1 MLAQI
6 LFAIA
11 LLCGIGFFV
20 FNVKKIKRNIWLGRK
35 INRSDHKRKR
45 WQKTMLIALGQSKMM
60 ARPVA
65 GILHITAY
73 LGFFIINIELLE
85 IIIDGLFGSHRA
97 FGFMGGFYDVLIGGF
112 EILAALVLIA
122 VTLFFVRRKLL
133 PIQRFKIL
141 KGFPK
146 TDAYLILI
154 IEFFLMLAFLCMN
167 AADFYLHQIQGIDL
181 AGSFPISKYLF
192 SGFKNLNETTLF
204 IIERTAWWFHILGI
218 LVFLNYLYYSK
229 HLHILLA
236 FPNVWYSKLQPK
248 GELDNLES
256 VKKEVALMMDPNI
269 DPFSVTPEPST
280 ETFGANDIFDLNRV
294 QLLNAYTCTECG
306 RCSAECPAHLT
317 GKKLSPRKI
326 MMKTR
331 DRLEEVSKN
340 IDKNKE
346 FVPDNKTLLGDYISA
361 EEIWACTSCNACTQ
375 ACPIE
380 IDPLS
385 IIINLR
391 QYLVME
397 KSEAPT
403 ELNHMM
409 QNIENNGAPWQ
420 FNNADRLNWVNDK

>member
-11 LLCGIGFFV
+11 LSFGIGFFV
-20 FNVKKIKRNIWLGRK
+20 FNIRKIKRNIFLGRK
-35 INRSDHKRKR
+35 IQRNDQRKKR
-45 WQKTMLIALGQSKMM
+45 WQKTIRIALGQSKMM

-65 GILHITAY
+65 GVLHITAY

-85 IIIDGLFGSHRA
+85 IILDGLLGTHRI
-97 FGFMGGFYDVLIGGF
+97 FGFMGIFYNVLIGAF
-112 EILAALVLIA
+112 EILSGLVLIA
-122 VTLFFVRRKLL
+122 VTLFFIRRKFFA
-133 PIQRFKIL
+133 ISRFKIL

-146 TDAYLILI
+146 TDAYTILF
-154 IEFFLMLAFLCMN
+154 IEFSLMLSFLCMN
-167 AADFYLHQIQGIDL
+167 AADFYLHQNQGLNL

-192 SGFKNLNETTLF
+192 LGLKNLNQATLF

-236 FPNVWYSKLQPK
+236 FPNVWYSKLQPN
-248 GELDNLES
+248 GELENLES
-256 VKKEVALMMDPNI
+256 VKKEVDLMMNPNI
-269 DPFSVTPEPST
+269 DPFATTEEPST
-280 ETFGANDIFDLNRV
+280 ESFGANDIFDLNQV
-294 QLLNAYTCTECG
+294 QLLNAYACTECG
-306 RCSAECPAHLT
+306 RCTTECPAHLT
-317 GKKLSPRKI
+317 GKKLSPRQI

-340 IDKNKE
+340 IDKNKK
-346 FVPDNKTLLGDYISA
+346 FIPDNKTLLGDYISA
-361 EEIWACTSCNACTQ
+361 EEIWACTTCNACTQ

-397 KSEAPT
+397 ISEAPI

-420 FNNADRLNWVNDK
+420 FNNADRLNWIE